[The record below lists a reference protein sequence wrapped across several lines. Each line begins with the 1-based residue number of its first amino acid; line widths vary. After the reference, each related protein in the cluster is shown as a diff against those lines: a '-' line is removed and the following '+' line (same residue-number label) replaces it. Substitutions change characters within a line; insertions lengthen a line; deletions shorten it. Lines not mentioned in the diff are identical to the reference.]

1 MMFRRLVSVC
11 LLLVCPAIAQSQ
23 PADRADGWVVLS
35 VGDYHALRSSAFP
48 SERPPEPLPLDAAI
62 ARIEYELTVA
72 DARAAGSA
80 VVTIDVLKDGW
91 VYVPLPKGLFIR
103 EARLGTT
110 PLPIVHTQA
119 ATQVLLAR
127 KGRAVVSLDLVVP
140 ITARA
145 GVEQAVLPAAAAG
158 LVKAT
163 LDIPRGDVDVRVAGG
178 VIVERP
184 ATRDVSRI
192 VAHGTAG
199 QPLSFTWE
207 RRRDTDRAAL
217 PPVVRSGLQ
226 HVVSLGEE
234 VGHVTAL
241 VTATIV
247 RGRTDTLSVAVPFGL
262 TITQVQ
268 GADVADWELQSS
280 VLAISLLQAIERE
293 TNVLVTAEFR
303 PPASGSV
310 SVPLLRLSGAE
321 RETGM
326 VAVEIVGAGEIVAH
340 TARGLD
346 PADPADLQGLT
357 ATGPSPAIVAFRYRP
372 QAPSRDRALD
382 LRVDRFTPHDVLL
395 ALVEEARYRVL
406 LAEDGSTLV
415 EASLA
420 VRNNQRSFLGLT
432 LPPGS
437 TLWSATV
444 DGRPVRAGRGAGD
457 LLLLPLQK
465 RGAGERAP
473 DLAIRVLYLDKS
485 VSWMAEGERRLI
497 LPALDVPVQRTG
509 LQLHHSP
516 RFRLGVAPGPFHV
529 QPFAP
534 PRSPTLASLD
544 RVITSAAPAK
554 AATPPD
560 GGSASGLRIDAPRL
574 TNEAQQRDERTA
586 AGEVRTLID
595 HYQRSTYAVRATGV
609 PPVPMTFPDRGPRLY
624 LATEL
629 TPEGVAP
636 EATLVFK
643 RMVK

>member
-1 MMFRRLVSVC
+1 
-11 LLLVCPAIAQSQ
+11 
-23 PADRADGWVVLS
+23 
-35 VGDYHALRSSAFP
+35 
-48 SERPPEPLPLDAAI
+48 
-62 ARIEYELTVA
+62 
-72 DARAAGSA
+72 
-80 VVTIDVLKDGW
+80 
-91 VYVPLPKGLFIR
+91 
-103 EARLGTT
+103 
-110 PLPIVHTQA
+110 
-119 ATQVLLAR
+119 
-127 KGRAVVSLDLVVP
+127 
-140 ITARA
+140 
-145 GVEQAVLPAAAAG
+145 
-158 LVKAT
+158 
-163 LDIPRGDVDVRVAGG
+163 
-178 VIVERP
+178 
-184 ATRDVSRI
+184 
-192 VAHGTAG
+192 
-199 QPLSFTWE
+199 
-207 RRRDTDRAAL
+207 
-217 PPVVRSGLQ
+217 
-226 HVVSLGEE
+226 
-234 VGHVTAL
+234 
-241 VTATIV
+241 
-247 RGRTDTLSVAVPFGL
+247 
-262 TITQVQ
+262 
-268 GADVADWELQSS
+268 
-280 VLAISLLQAIERE
+280 
-293 TNVLVTAEFR
+293 
-303 PPASGSV
+303 
-310 SVPLLRLSGAE
+310 
-321 RETGM
+321 
-326 VAVEIVGAGEIVAH
+326 
-340 TARGLD
+340 
-346 PADPADLQGLT
+346 
-357 ATGPSPAIVAFRYRP
+357 VAFRYRP

-624 LATEL
+624 LATEH